1 MTKVAVYSIALNEIL
16 HVERYVEAC
25 KGADYIIV
33 ADTGSTDGTPERLRE
48 LGATV
53 YDISIKPWRFD
64 DARNAALALVP
75 ADADVCVILDL
86 DEVPNKGFFDKVR
99 KAWRKDSIIGWITMD
114 TGATWHRDRLHNR
127 HGWHWKYPCHE
138 IQIYYGDSEVKV
150 VQILDAVI
158 KHQPDNNKSRKHYLD
173 ILKLSVKEYPEDPRM
188 WTYMCREYYFNQRWQ
203 EVIDAGKRKLELN
216 GWNVESAAVCRWVA
230 ESYHQLGDED
240 NARLYY
246 DKGVEILPNEG
257 ESHYGVAIDAYR
269 KKEWQRCLDASLAV
283 LDLPRSVHYC
293 YESEVWDWKAY
304 DLAGVAAYNLGH
316 IPEALTFAKEAGKAN
331 GAEQERIQR
340 NIDFM
345 EKVIN
350 ERMSARKQSKNMGTK
365 RKP

>member
-1 MTKVAVYSIALNEIL
+1 
-16 HVERYVEAC
+16 
-25 KGADYIIV
+25 
-33 ADTGSTDGTPERLRE
+33 
-48 LGATV
+48 
-53 YDISIKPWRFD
+53 
-64 DARNAALALVP
+64 
-75 ADADVCVILDL
+75 
-86 DEVPNKGFFDKVR
+86 
-99 KAWRKDSIIGWITMD
+99 
-114 TGATWHRDRLHNR
+114 
-127 HGWHWKYPCHE
+127 
-138 IQIYYGDSEVKV
+138 
-150 VQILDAVI
+150 
-158 KHQPDNNKSRKHYLD
+158 
-173 ILKLSVKEYPEDPRM
+173 
-188 WTYMCREYYFNQRWQ
+188 MCREYYFNQRWQ

-246 DKGVEILPNEG
+246 DKGVEILSNEG